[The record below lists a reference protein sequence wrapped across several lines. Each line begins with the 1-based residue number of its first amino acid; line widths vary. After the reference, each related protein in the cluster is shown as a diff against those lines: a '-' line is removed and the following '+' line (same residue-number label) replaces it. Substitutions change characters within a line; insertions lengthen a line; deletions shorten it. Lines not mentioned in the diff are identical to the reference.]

1 MHLEFNYEIMNFLNR
16 FSGPAESSNFDFC
29 QQAGRE
35 RLDVRRG
42 DLAASKPDLH
52 KGPPLA
58 HSGLLCPHR
67 GGVGV
72 STIFM

>member
-1 MHLEFNYEIMNFLNR
+1 MFFNR
-16 FSGPAESSNFDFC
+16 FSGPAESSHFDFC
-29 QQAGRE
+29 QQAGCE
-35 RLDVRRG
+35 RLDVRGG
-42 DLAASKPDLH
+42 DLTASEPDLH

-72 STIFM
+72 STIFK